1 MKLTK
6 ILLFV
11 IFLINQLLLSQ
22 TLQELERL
30 QSEYNKALDRQAL
43 QKPSSISKAE
53 ETVKSI
59 ALPDKLIYSRKDVES
74 LLVNTEKLLEQL
86 RFFED
91 STNKMPY
98 VGYDFFTKRDSIPF
112 WQNIPI
118 SKNYVLGAGDE
129 VIISVWGESNSTFN
143 KTINR
148 DGQIFL
154 EKIGVLYLSGKSL
167 EEAKQHIISKFSRV
181 YSTLLTSS
189 PKSFID
195 LTLGELKSINVHF
208 VGYVNI
214 PGVHIVH
221 PFSNVISGLIQA
233 GGVDNKGSLRNIKI
247 IRNNELIST
256 LDLYDYL
263 IKGKSLSEIRLMDQD
278 IIYVPS
284 RKSTVSITGRI
295 LNPGY
300 YEILD
305 EEKLD
310 DLIKYAGGRATKSSN
325 YTFVYKDKNP
335 SNDGFML
342 DDSKTSN
349 FSISEGDSVHIPL
362 KPDFKRFVNI
372 QGKIKNPGKYP
383 YNPKMKM
390 SDLLN
395 ATMSIDDKDF
405 YQSINLSNI
414 TIFRKN
420 PADKKPLMIN
430 TSIEEDISLKNG
442 DLITIRPNKF
452 FEDIESIK
460 ITGEIN
466 IPGIYPVNNLTT
478 LSNIIEISG
487 GFTNFA
493 LKDGIEIYRDSLRIG
508 WLDKSFILKDGDS
521 LNVLKKSGLVLIEG
535 EVNVPG
541 YVSFKK
547 NESVKK
553 YINKAGG
560 FTSFAEKKNIYII
573 QPNGISMPISS
584 WRSPKVKEGSTIIV
598 NQRKI
603 SGKEDISGWEAFSL
617 VSSQAGNIA
626 TTLLSLSLI
635 INQNNSGN

>member
-1 MKLTK
+1 MRLTK

-11 IFLINQLLLSQ
+11 IFLINHLLLSQ

-43 QKPSSISKAE
+43 QKPSSISNAE
-53 ETVKSI
+53 ETANSL
-59 ALPDKLIYSRKDVES
+59 ALPDKLIYSRKDIES

-86 RFFED
+86 KFFED

-129 VIISVWGESNSTFN
+129 VIISLWGESNSTFN

-148 DGQIFL
+148 DGQIFI

-167 EEAKQHIISKFSRV
+167 DEAKQHIISKFSRV

-233 GGVDNKGSLRNIKI
+233 GGVDIKGSLRNIKI
-247 IRNNELIST
+247 IRDNELVST

-278 IIYVPS
+278 IIHVPA
-284 RKSTVSITGRI
+284 RRSTVPITGRI

-305 EEKLD
+305 EEKLS
-310 DLIKYAGGRATKSSN
+310 DLIKYAGGKATKSSN

-342 DDSKTSN
+342 DGSKTYN
-349 FSISEGDSVHIPL
+349 FSISKGDSVHIPL

-390 SDLLN
+390 RDLLN

-405 YQSINLSNI
+405 YQSIDFSNI

-487 GFTNFA
+487 GLTNFA

-617 VSSQAGNIA
+617 VFSQAGNIA

-635 INQNNSGN
+635 INQSSSGN